1 MQVNKPDKFEEYA
14 MNKRNFLIN
23 LAGLSAATVA
33 MSTLPACIAITPDLK
48 TSLTDPATRKKLA
61 FPNVPLVTHEG
72 KVVKFYD
79 DLIKDKIVM
88 INFMFASC
96 GDICPGMTANL
107 KQVQRELGDRVG
119 KDIFMYSISLE
130 PEKDTPKV
138 LKSYAEIFH
147 VKPGWTFLTG
157 KKTDIEMLRKQ
168 LGFSFSDPALDQ
180 DKTQH
185 IGVVK
190 FGIESLERWGMSPAL
205 GDPKYIAE
213 YLRWMEPNGS
223 RPNLSEMMG

>member
-1 MQVNKPDKFEEYA
+1 
-14 MNKRNFLIN
+14 MNKREFIKGIGGATLGAAA
-23 LAGLSAATVA
+23 LAA
-33 MSTLPACIAITPDLK
+33 LPASSTRFNIATATNVDPVLRRKQAFSNIPL
-48 TSLTDPATRKKLA
+48 LTH
-61 FPNVPLVTHEG
+61 NGE
-72 KVVKFYD
+72 VVRFYD
-79 DLIKDKIVM
+79 DLIKNKTVM
-88 INFMFASC
+88 INFMYARC

-107 KQVQRELGDRVG
+107 KLVQKELGERVG

-130 PEKDTPKV
+130 PEHDTQQV
-138 LKSYAEIFH
+138 LKAYAELFH
-147 VKPGWTFLTG
+147 VNAGWTFLTG
-157 KKTDIEMLRKQ
+157 KKEDVEVLRKQ
-168 LGFSFSDPALDQ
+168 LGFSFSDPALDK

-190 FGIESLERWGMSPAL
+190 FGIESLERWGMSPAM

>member
-1 MQVNKPDKFEEYA
+1 
-14 MNKRNFLIN
+14 MNKREFIKKVTGATLG
-23 LAGLSAATVA
+23 LAALA
-33 MSTLPACIAITPDLK
+33 TLPEVFAKPRPIIPKIADHAARSK
-48 TSLTDPATRKKLA
+48 RD

-72 KVVKFYD
+72 KVVHFYD
-79 DLIKDKIVM
+79 DLIKNKTVM
-88 INFMFASC
+88 INFMYVRC

-107 KQVQRELGDRVG
+107 KQVQKELGDRVG

-130 PEKDTPKV
+130 PERDTPEI
-138 LKSYAEIFH
+138 LKAYTELFH
-147 VKPGWTFLTG
+147 VQPGWTFLTG
-157 KKTDIEMLRKQ
+157 KKADIEILRKH
-168 LGFSFSDPALDQ
+168 LGFSLSDPALDK
-180 DKTQH
+180 DRTQH

-223 RPNLSEMMG
+223 RPILSEMMG

>member
-1 MQVNKPDKFEEYA
+1 
-14 MNKRNFLIN
+14 MNKRDFIRSM
-23 LAGLSAATVA
+23 GSATLGAAALV
-33 MSTLPACIAITPDLK
+33 TLPASSAK
-48 TSLTDPATRKKLA
+48 FSVNSLSKANPVLRRNQA
-61 FPNVPLVTHEG
+61 FTNIPLVTHEG

-79 DLIKDKIVM
+79 DLIKNKTVM
-88 INFMFASC
+88 INFMYARC

-107 KQVQRELGDRVG
+107 RQVQKELGDRVG
-119 KDIFMYSISLE
+119 KDVFMYSISLE
-130 PEKDTPKV
+130 PEHDTPEV
-138 LKSYAEIFH
+138 LKAYAELFH
-147 VKPGWTFLTG
+147 AKPGWTFLTG
-157 KKTDIEMLRKQ
+157 KKADIEALRKQ
-168 LGFSFSDPALDQ
+168 IGFSFSDPAIDQ

-190 FGIESLERWGMSPAL
+190 FGIESLERWGMSPAM

>member
-1 MQVNKPDKFEEYA
+1 
-14 MNKRNFLIN
+14 MNKRDFIKNMTGAVLGVAA
-23 LAGLSAATVA
+23 LAALPESSA
-33 MSTLPACIAITPDLK
+33 SFKSFTPSK
-48 TSLTDPATRKKLA
+48 TNHVIRSKGA
-61 FPNVPLVTHEG
+61 FPNVSLVTHEG

-79 DLIKDKIVM
+79 DLIKDKTVM
-88 INFMFASC
+88 INFMYARC

-107 KQVQRELGDRVG
+107 KQVQKELGDRVG

-130 PEKDTPKV
+130 PEHDTPEV
-138 LKSYAEIFH
+138 LKAYAELFH
-147 VKPGWTFLTG
+147 VLPGWTFLTG
-157 KKTDIEMLRKQ
+157 KKSDIEALRKH
-168 LGFSFSDPALDQ
+168 LGFSFSDPALDK

-190 FGIESLERWGMSPAL
+190 FGIEALERWGMSPAM

-223 RPNLSEMMG
+223 RPRLSEMMG